1 MLAIDRNGYDP
12 ASLTTALVT
21 YATGA
26 RPSQAF
32 GFPHRRHRIV
42 GKKAEI
48 LTIVHARRYRT
59 SFVVDNG
66 SDTLGWQDPLGRLEG
81 EGAVWLIAVSEDY
94 VRISVEHLWN
104 DSTQGEL

>member
-1 MLAIDRNGYDP
+1 VTLLAHFNFHLLLVFVDDVNRETEADDGKVDMLAIDRNGYDP

-42 GKKAEI
+42 GKKA
-48 LTIVHARRYRT
+48 
-59 SFVVDNG
+59 
-66 SDTLGWQDPLGRLEG
+66 
-81 EGAVWLIAVSEDY
+81 
-94 VRISVEHLWN
+94 
-104 DSTQGEL
+104 